1 MSMKKRLGA
10 MLLAVSMSAAMSVT
24 AFAAEPNVK
33 VSTNVAGE
41 TVYTQTVDVQ
51 LSAAPNASSSSKTV
65 SAGKSLGLALAPGKS
80 GFSDQ
85 VSFRFTSLPL
95 NAKVK
100 SIEIDP
106 GRGIIN
112 NNNKNLLGAVVFSK
126 LDVISPSGKSA
137 TIAWKPSGMTERA
150 SFLDQEA
157 RGTWTAQVFGTNIA
171 SSTGDRWFGSLS
183 YKSVEMTI
191 SYVLE

>member
-1 MSMKKRLGA
+1 
-10 MLLAVSMSAAMSVT
+10 MSATMSVT
-24 AFAAEPNVK
+24 ALAAEPNVK
-33 VSTNVAGE
+33 VSTNVTGE
-41 TVYTQTVDVQ
+41 PVYTQTVDVQ
-51 LSAAPNASSSSKTV
+51 LSAAPNASSSRTV
-65 SAGKSLGLALAPGKS
+65 RASQSLWLALAPGKS

-126 LDVISPSGKSA
+126 LNVSSPSGKSA

-157 RGTWTAQVFGTNIA
+157 RGKWTAQVFGTTFQVLPEIDGTA
-171 SSTGDRWFGSLS
+171 AFS
-183 YKSVEMTI
+183 YKPVEMTI